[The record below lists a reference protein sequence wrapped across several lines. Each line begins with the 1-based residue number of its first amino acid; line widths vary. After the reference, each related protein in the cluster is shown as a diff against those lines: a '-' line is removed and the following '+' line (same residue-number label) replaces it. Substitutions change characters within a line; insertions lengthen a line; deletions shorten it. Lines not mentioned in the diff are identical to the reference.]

1 MSGMS
6 VSKPYS
12 LIQKCRA
19 CHASS
24 NQLMVGLEM
33 DPMPLAGQF
42 CATPEESRQAIS
54 MPLSWVLCEHCGLVQ
69 ALQDVDDRML
79 FRKYNYSS
87 STVGGLVRHF
97 ENYASLLSNTYDEKS
112 LRFLEIGCND
122 GVLIRRLP
130 EAWEK
135 CGVDPSDVARQSHA
149 ADDQQG
155 YQLLSEPF
163 TEALV
168 SQQQWQGK
176 WDVISGSNCLA
187 HISDIRDVFEG
198 VALALR
204 DGGEFWVEVH
214 DLEALLS
221 GFQWDTIY
229 HEHKA
234 EWSLDSLTYCL
245 GILGLERIHY
255 EKIPMHG
262 GALRCRFKKTGKKQ
276 ELRRDWKQYAHSIA
290 ALSEVYQRRHDHP
303 TAVKFA
309 KSADKGE
316 KIVAYG
322 AAGRANVYL
331 NQLPA
336 LPFEWIV
343 DESPLRVGKYI
354 PCVGTSIVSRKVL
367 MEKQPEYCLI
377 TAWNY
382 RDDIVRKNAQYKGE
396 WFTAFKFMEDD

>member
-1 MSGMS
+1 M
-6 VSKPYS
+6 
-12 LIQKCRA
+12 A
-19 CHASS
+19 
-24 NQLMVGLEM
+24 GLEM

-42 CATPEESRQAIS
+42 CATLEEAEKAIA

-69 ALQDVDDRML
+69 ALEDVNDRML
-79 FRKYNYSS
+79 FRKYNYAS

-97 ENYASLLSNTYDEKS
+97 EQYASLLAGVYEEKGV
-112 LRFLEIGCND
+112 RFLEIGCND

-130 EAWEK
+130 KDWTK
-135 CGVDPSDVARQSHA
+135 CGVDPSDVAKQSHA
-149 ADDQQG
+149 AEDQPE

-168 SQQQWQGK
+168 VEEQWQGK

-214 DLEALLS
+214 DLEALLA

-245 GILGLERIHY
+245 GMLGFERIY
-255 EKIPMHG
+255 FDRIPMHG
-262 GALRCRFKKTGKKQ
+262 GAIRCRFKKTGKKQ
-276 ELRRDWKQYAHSIA
+276 EAPREWGRYVQSIA
-290 ALSEVYQRRHDHP
+290 LLAKAYQQRHHHP
-303 TAVKFA
+303 TAVA
-309 KSADKGE
+309 LSESVERGE

-331 NQLPA
+331 NQLPG
-336 LPFEWIV
+336 LPFDWIV
-343 DESPLRVGKYI
+343 DESPLRLGKFI
-354 PCVGTSIVSRKVL
+354 PCIGTPIVDPNFL
-367 MEKQPEYCLI
+367 INQQPAHCLV

-382 RDDIVRKNAQYKGE
+382 RDDIVRKNPQFTGE
-396 WFTAFKFMEDD
+396 WLTAFAFMEGD